1 MDQSIDQTDRRTD
14 GALLLLLGFPMRF
27 YPTSPLGAQTIC
39 TIFRLERNLSALL
52 NSALFCFALLC
63 SALLCSCKADA
74 LQCDTTGVSLIFQ
87 QFSDQLHVL
96 PLSLLWARID
106 FQKLAM

>member
-1 MDQSIDQTDRRTD
+1 MDRSIDQTDRRTD

-63 SALLCSCKADA
+63 SALHCF
-74 LQCDTTGVSLIFQ
+74 V
-87 QFSDQLHVL
+87 
-96 PLSLLWARID
+96 PAR
-106 FQKLAM
+106 QVRCNVTRQG